1 MASIVD
7 ANEKLGY
14 LLGDLATAFGSS
26 DTERTTIREAFLNE
40 SLNYLYQIKHTLQN
54 CDGITTSFDLPSNW
68 VDLVMLTLRD
78 EENNA
83 EIKVKKCRIRR
94 GTGTSGEDQIEL
106 LSAPESNYQLK
117 IKAICNFSGDITN
130 LPAEAEWAMA
140 HFAASK
146 IFQIIS
152 ANRFKY
158 SDMPNFAAPNVTA
171 EGKDF
176 IALSQYHYQEFK
188 KIRRELNLEKVY
200 SKSVVIVD

>member
-1 MASIVD
+1 MATLSD
-7 ANEKLGY
+7 ANTKLGY
-14 LLGDLATAFGSS
+14 LLGDLSTAFGSS

-40 SLNYLYQIKHTLQN
+40 SLSYLYQIKHTLRT
-54 CDGITTSFDLPSNW
+54 CDGSTTSFDLPANW
-68 VDLVMLTLRD
+68 VDLVALTLRD
-78 EENNA
+78 ESNDA
-83 EIKVKKCRIRR
+83 EIKIKKCRIKR
-94 GTGTSGEDQIEL
+94 GTGTGGVDQIEL

-117 IKAICNFSGDITN
+117 IKTICDFQGDIDN
-130 LPAEAEWAMA
+130 LSIKAEWAMA

-158 SDMPNFAAPNVTA
+158 SDMPNFAAPNVTS

-176 IALSQYHYQEFK
+176 VMLSQYHYQEFK

-200 SKSVVIVD
+200 SKSVVIID